1 MLLSPQLLLSGVSL
15 LATVTTASRLPHAA
29 DMSSSQNPQLA
40 AREPRSQPQQSDQ
53 GPTVPTPIICTE
65 TNNTESNS
73 TTKTWAQVLSRFP
86 PGSLSATT
94 ALPVPGLTVDFRLKV
109 DLNPKIGLGEGPWGL
124 RNWVSFKGGE
134 WSASWGGGAV
144 EAGGQD
150 AQLLIETKATY
161 VDTRYLL
168 ITEDETPAHIMVQTT
183 GWRTGP
189 PDVLERLL
197 DPVEGDKVPASDYR
211 FRLFI
216 RLETGDPRYYWVNE
230 GMWLGSGIRRGSE
243 VIYDGYRVL

>member
-1 MLLSPQLLLSGVSL
+1 M
-15 LATVTTASRLPHAA
+15 
-29 DMSSSQNPQLA
+29 
-40 AREPRSQPQQSDQ
+40 
-53 GPTVPTPIICTE
+53 
-65 TNNTESNS
+65 
-73 TTKTWAQVLSRFP
+73 LSRFP
-86 PGSLSATT
+86 AGSLPATT
-94 ALPVPGLTVDFRLKV
+94 ALPVPGLTADFRLKV

-124 RNWVSFKGGE
+124 RNWISFNGGR
-134 WSASWGGGAV
+134 WSASWGGGTI

-150 AQLLIETKATY
+150 AQLLLTETKATY

-168 ITEDETPAHIMVQTT
+168 VTDDPTPAHIMVQTT

-189 PDVLERLL
+189 PDVPERLL

-216 RLETGDPRYYWVNE
+216 RLETGDKRYYWVNE

-243 VIYDGYRVL
+243 VIYDGHRVLY